1 MEEIYERI
9 VKMKSEILD
18 LLEQRININTSNEE
32 LLLISK
38 IMEEVADDKM
48 FYTTAISK
56 LYGGGMALGFGGSA
70 NSNTMVNNGESAESK
85 TL

>member
-9 VKMKSEILD
+9 VKMKSKILD

-56 LYGGGMALGFGGSA
+56 LYGGGMALGFSGSA
-70 NSNTMVNNGESAESK
+70 NSNTTVNNGESAGSQS
-85 TL
+85 L

>member
-18 LLEQRININTSNEE
+18 LLEQRININASNEE

-38 IMEEVADDKM
+38 IMQEVADDKM

-56 LYGGGMALGFGGSA
+56 LYGGGMALGFNGSA
-70 NSNTMVNNGESAESK
+70 NSNTTVNNGEIAESQSV
-85 TL
+85 